1 MFLLI
6 VQWNWGEN
14 EGNETILGDGI
25 AGRIGEIAFT
35 IFADVVGVFA
45 YGLN

>member
-1 MFLLI
+1 MSLLI
-6 VQWNWGEN
+6 VQWNWGEH
-14 EGNETILGDGI
+14 EGNKTILGDGVAVRFGDI
-25 AGRIGEIAFT
+25 ALT